1 MVDRGF
7 RARTRCGGR
16 ARISRAAG
24 GRRWIGVGRR
34 RRNRGEAVRLQLRG
48 RRAVR
53 RSISSA
59 RRAVIG
65 AHPQRASRGAHP
77 DDANRARAAARQP
90 GGARARGG
98 PRRAAGAA
106 QGHPNLVKP
115 GAEAPLVLGL
125 DIGGSSS
132 RARLAEGG
140 RTLSEASAPGANVA
154 LIDPGV
160 VEERLTSL
168 IEQLGS
174 PHPATCCAGAAGAE
188 VPAGER
194 RLVATESDDLLETI
208 SRVQLYH
215 EAGQWAA
222 LAGEVFDSLALDAGA
237 ARIIDSAADALASLA
252 LRAGAKVGVDGPVVM
267 AGGLITNFP
276 DLASRVQARVGS
288 ATVLEEEPVAGAVRL
303 AESL

>member
-1 MVDRGF
+1 M
-7 RARTRCGGR
+7 
-16 ARISRAAG
+16 
-24 GRRWIGVGRR
+24 
-34 RRNRGEAVRLQLRG
+34 
-48 RRAVR
+48 
-53 RSISSA
+53 
-59 RRAVIG
+59 
-65 AHPQRASRGAHP
+65 
-77 DDANRARAAARQP
+77 
-90 GGARARGG
+90 
-98 PRRAAGAA
+98 
-106 QGHPNLVKP
+106 KP

-188 VPAGER
+188 VPAGKRRLEELLARLLPGASVLVVHDTRLILAAAGLDVGIALIAGTGSVAYARSDDGHEARAGGWGWMLGDEGSGAWIVREALRELMRRREEGVQLSVLGER
-194 RLVATESDDLLETI
+194 MLVATESDDLLETI

>member
-1 MVDRGF
+1 M
-7 RARTRCGGR
+7 
-16 ARISRAAG
+16 
-24 GRRWIGVGRR
+24 
-34 RRNRGEAVRLQLRG
+34 
-48 RRAVR
+48 
-53 RSISSA
+53 
-59 RRAVIG
+59 
-65 AHPQRASRGAHP
+65 
-77 DDANRARAAARQP
+77 
-90 GGARARGG
+90 
-98 PRRAAGAA
+98 
-106 QGHPNLVKP
+106 KP

-188 VPAGER
+188 VPAGKRRLEELLARLLPGASVLVVHDTRLILAAAGLDVGIALIAGTGSVAYARNDDGHEARAGGWGWMLGDEGSGAWIVREALRELMRRREEGVQLSVLGER
-194 RLVATESDDLLETI
+194 LLVATESDDLLETI

-222 LAGEVFDSLALDAGA
+222 LAGEVFDSVALDAGA

-252 LRAGAKVGVDGPVVM
+252 LGAGAKVGVDGPVVM